1 MADTTEATILKVLG
15 AHEARWLDRDAV
27 GLMTKEVA
35 ERAKLPLDKT
45 QKALNDMADRGLV
58 RRSMFFWR
66 LGEDAN
72 PAAYAEPP

>member
-15 AHEARWLDRDAV
+15 AHDARGLGRDAI

-35 ERAKLPLDKT
+35 ERAKLPLHET
-45 QKALNDMADRGLV
+45 QIALNDMAERGLV

-66 LGEDAN
+66 LAGDTN
-72 PAAYAEPP
+72 PAADADQP